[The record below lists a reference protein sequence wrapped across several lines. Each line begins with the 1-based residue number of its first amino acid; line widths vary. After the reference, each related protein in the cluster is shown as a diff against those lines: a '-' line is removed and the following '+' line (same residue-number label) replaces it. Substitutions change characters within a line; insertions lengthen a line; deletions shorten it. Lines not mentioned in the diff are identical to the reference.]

1 MSYLEWWGESIQR
14 QPRGSLEFSGQYQ
27 PGLRPLWLILLKWLG
42 VWAMVAVG
50 FGIALPSLLPLL
62 PLWKAIAMSGG
73 LMLIYCGLA
82 FFCRPEPNM
91 ENLGWSAGFM
101 DDPTQIS
108 DDINRSLWSLHCFLG
123 PGRFVTST
131 LLETAAW
138 AGIVPVP
145 NSEPLATNGPDDAG

>member
-42 VWAMVAVG
+42 VCAMVAVG
-50 FGIALPSLLPLL
+50 FGIALPSLMPIL
-62 PLWKAIAMSGG
+62 PLWKAIGLSGG
-73 LMLIYCGLA
+73 LMLIYCGIA

-91 ENLGWSAGFM
+91 ENMGWGGGLM

-108 DDINRSLWSLHCFLG
+108 DDINRSLWNLHCFLG

-131 LLETAAW
+131 VLETAAW
-138 AGIVPVP
+138 VGIVPVP
-145 NSEPLATNGPDDAG
+145 SSELAPSQDQDQVG